1 MDGIREFQ
9 KDKLTVK
16 VMATRA
22 EMGRV
27 AARDIH
33 DRILALLTEK
43 DVSLLQKRQSMRCL
57 QMVRWQPDMLISM
70 EISVWMKNGT
80 SMVLMLPLK
89 VSHHRTDVYSV
100 KWHMQNVEEMVLT

>member
-33 DRILALLTEK
+33 D
-43 DVSLLQKRQSMRCL
+43 
-57 QMVRWQPDMLISM
+57 
-70 EISVWMKNGT
+70 
-80 SMVLMLPLK
+80 
-89 VSHHRTDVYSV
+89 
-100 KWHMQNVEEMVLT
+100 